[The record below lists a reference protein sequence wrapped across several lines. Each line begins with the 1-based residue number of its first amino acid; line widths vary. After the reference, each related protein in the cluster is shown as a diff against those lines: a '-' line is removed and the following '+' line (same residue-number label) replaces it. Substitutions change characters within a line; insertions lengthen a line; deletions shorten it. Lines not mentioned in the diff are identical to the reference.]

1 MLECCVIKD
10 LLYFNNI
17 VNIGIIFSNF
27 LFVFVF
33 ICMLMKVGGI
43 DFC

>member
-17 VNIGIIFSNF
+17 VNIGIKFSNF
-27 LFVFVF
+27 LFVFLF
-33 ICMLMKVGGI
+33 ICMIKMVGGI

>member
-17 VNIGIIFSNF
+17 VNIGIIFSNL